1 MSDATLKKSN
11 KWMYIRLLVFA
22 VVILGAFGGYAY
34 YQFNQELGVIK
45 QERAEDRESEWAPME
60 TDSPPRQQP

>member
-1 MSDATLKKSN
+1 
-11 KWMYIRLLVFA
+11 MYIRLLVFA